1 MMKKVAER
9 SPTTAASYYVVT
21 LSNFDIASYYVVT
34 IVIDIVH
41 TCNSFLAI
49 IFATLIEHYVHRLSL
64 SIPLTDI
71 GIIQSFNRA
80 LASFQPVSLPCDV
93 STELHREQLN
103 PTILCTH
110 ALISHAQHR
119 LNFPRY
125 SGLVLKF
132 RVVLRVLGGQ

>member
-1 MMKKVAER
+1 MMKKVAGR

-93 STELHREQLN
+93 ATELHREL
-103 PTILCTH
+103 TH
-110 ALISHAQHR
+110 ALTSPQDTIS
-119 LNFPRY
+119 F
-125 SGLVLKF
+125 ST
-132 RVVLRVLGGQ
+132 VLRFGSQISRCVFYF